1 MPWEIIPPA
10 IPPLDGIILG
20 ALVFGRFILLSPPQL
35 LANIGASATER
46 GMILLSSHVGRIIQP
61 ANSRRNHVQSGTEN
75 PDQLATV
82 SQKVVTVLNIQC

>member
-1 MPWEIIPPA
+1 MGDNPSRYPA
-10 IPPLDGIILG
+10 PGWDHIRRFGVW
-20 ALVFGRFILLSPPQL
+20 ALHSVIAPQL

-46 GMILLSSHVGRIIQP
+46 GMILLSSHVGRIVQT

-82 SQKVVTVLNIQC
+82 SQKVVTVLSIQC